1 MSDTDMLY
9 MASLEKRL
17 EEVEAERDGLKAWI
31 ANLKIKTSKQPKLT
45 DDKTADQIKSNMLKL
60 MSKGMSIPME
70 DKRYVKLNMYERHSS
85 ERCICCGDIIPE
97 GRQICCKC
105 EKEANE

>member
-1 MSDTDMLY
+1 
-9 MASLEKRL
+9 
-17 EEVEAERDGLKAWI
+17 
-31 ANLKIKTSKQPKLT
+31 
-45 DDKTADQIKSNMLKL
+45 MLKL

-70 DKRYVKLNMYERHSS
+70 DERYVKLNMFERFVEE